1 VRATAEVFRALGAH
15 VDRMEV
21 PEVAEAFGEQRRV
34 LFIAAEGCAVN
45 ARLLDERFKEL
56 DPVVADRMIAGRS
69 LSAPDYFAVSR
80 QWAALRRRLRHTL
93 ADVDALLVPTTMA
106 PARPVAAIDAT
117 ADSYAE
123 HNLKY
128 LRNTALGNILN
139 LCAVSVPCGFSDDGL
154 PIGLMVYAKPFD
166 EATALRV
173 AHAYEQA
180 APWRLRHPD
189 LSWAR

>member
-1 VRATAEVFRALGAH
+1 
-15 VDRMEV
+15 VD
-21 PEVAEAFGEQRRV
+21 
-34 LFIAAEGCAVN
+34 
-45 ARLLDERFKEL
+45 
-56 DPVVADRMIAGRS
+56 
-69 LSAPDYFAVSR
+69 
-80 QWAALRRRLRHTL
+80 
-93 ADVDALLVPTTMA
+93 
-106 PARPVAAIDAT
+106 AIDAT
-117 ADSYAE
+117 SEAYAE

-139 LCAVSVPCGFSDDGL
+139 LCAVSVPCGFSDGGL

-180 APWRLRHPD
+180 SAWRTRRPD